1 MNCNCDIKMLPDK
14 EMLNN
19 ISTDKFCPVD
29 WALRVADIGRLN
41 NCGQSVMCRS
51 GINQLWNIINDIVN
65 GKGHKGD
72 IELLKDLAE
81 TIVLSNGCEWAAD
94 AADSIL
100 TAINKFPDEWE
111 NHLLRKR
118 CSSGS
123 CKALKS
129 GAESREVKSRKKF
142 SEKSEVDVVV
152 CGGGMSGLAAATQAA
167 ELGLSVICIEKSGTT
182 GGAANMGMAFFAVE
196 SKYQR
201 DQMYEWTKDD
211 AFNDF
216 MEYTHWKADAA
227 TVRRWFNMSASTV
240 EWMEEKG
247 IEFLGAYKY
256 FQDSHATQH
265 MIKLPGADKPVE
277 RQATYMIK
285 KVTEYAVSL
294 GVDFRFYTSCKK
306 LIMEDGRAAGVI
318 AVDKDGK
325 EYEIRSDAVIVGT
338 GGIGNNV
345 EMIEKYMGWVWGRD
359 MFTFRIPG
367 IDGDGINMVWDA
379 GGAQAPISMEMIY
392 NTPGTTDVFKTLSE
406 TMRQPST
413 IMVNIE
419 GNRVTNERI
428 MNNTTFTGN
437 TVMAQTGHRAFTI
450 MGQYG
455 IDYLKK
461 HGLDYITYHHGIKD
475 LDRFDYEM
483 ELYFAGAESAAEN
496 SVFSSDMG
504 VKYTEDKE
512 QNFWVCDSIEEVAKV
527 TGINY
532 ENLIKTIERYNSF
545 CGVRP
550 GSDQVSGTVMKG
562 DLSETQFTGGYDA
575 DFLKPARYLRP
586 IIGDKYYVARHFPS
600 GYGTLGGIKVNCNM
614 EVIGMD
620 GKVMKGLY
628 GCGTDSAGVFAG
640 EYCFYNPGSTMSW
653 ALNSGRIAAM
663 EACKYEMGQ

>member
-1 MNCNCDIKMLPDK
+1 MKCDCNLKLLPEVKQLDK
-14 EMLNN
+14 D
-19 ISTDKFCPVD
+19 SKGKKFCPVD
-29 WALRVADIGRLN
+29 WAKNVADTARMN
-41 NCGQSVMCRS
+41 NCGLEVMCRN
-51 GINQLWNIINDIVN
+51 GMNQIYTIINDITE
-65 GKGHKGD
+65 GKGQKGD
-72 IELLKDLAE
+72 IELLKDLLSVIIDSKGCDFAVKAAE
-81 TIVLSNGCEWAAD
+81 AVLKSVTD
-94 AADSIL
+94 FS
-100 TAINKFPDEWE
+100 KEWE
-111 NHLLRKR
+111 NHLIRKR
-118 CSSGS
+118 CSNGI
-123 CKALKS
+123 CKKLKS
-129 GAESREVKSRKKF
+129 GEDAKKVKNRKKF
-142 SEKSEVDVVV
+142 SKNAAVDVVV
-152 CGGGMSGLAAATQAA
+152 VGGGMSGLAAATQAA

-227 TVRRWFNMSASTV
+227 TVRRWFNMSAGTV
-240 EWMEEKG
+240 EWIEEKG

-265 MIKLPGADKPVE
+265 MIKLPGATKPVE

-285 KVTEYAVSL
+285 KVTEYAADL
-294 GVDFRFYTSCKK
+294 GVDFRFYSSAKK
-306 LIMEDGRAAGVI
+306 LI
-318 AVDKDGK
+318 KDGDRICGVTVIGPEGN
-325 EYEIRSDAVIVGT
+325 EYDIYCDAVIVGT

-379 GGAQAPISMEMIY
+379 GGAQGAISMEMIY

-419 GNRVTNERI
+419 GKRVTNERI

-437 TVMAQTGHRAFTI
+437 TIMAQTGHRAFTI

-455 IDYLKK
+455 IDYLKE

-496 SVFSSDMG
+496 SVFSSGMG
-504 VKYTEDKE
+504 VKYRDDTAEDKE
-512 QNFWVCDSIEEVAKV
+512 QNFWVCNSLEEVAKV

-532 ENLIKTIERYNSF
+532 ENLVKTIERYNSF
-545 CGVRP
+545 A
-550 GSDQVSGTVMKG
+550 
-562 DLSETQFTGGYDA
+562 GGYDA

-586 IIGDKYYVARHFPS
+586 ITGDKYYVARHFPS

-620 GKVMKGLY
+620 GKVMPGLY

-663 EACKYEMGQ
+663 ECCNYLTK